1 MIEYEEAKS
10 HLIWL
15 VVTKDYL
22 WRTFQPEL
30 RRSGTRLVFQIPFF
44 GSDAT
49 DLEISCVPD
58 SKLSVKYADVKYADV
73 GSEVYD
79 YIFSKGKIEIYV
91 EELVEYR
98 TFLEM

>member
-10 HLIWL
+10 NLIWL
-15 VVTKDYL
+15 VVSKDYL
-22 WRTFQPEL
+22 WRTFKPES
-30 RRSGTRLVFQIPFF
+30 RSSGTRLVFQIPFF
-44 GSDAT
+44 GSDDAT

-58 SKLSVKYADVKYADV
+58 GKLYVKYTEVDTD
-73 GSEVYD
+73 VYD

-98 TFLEM
+98 AFLEM